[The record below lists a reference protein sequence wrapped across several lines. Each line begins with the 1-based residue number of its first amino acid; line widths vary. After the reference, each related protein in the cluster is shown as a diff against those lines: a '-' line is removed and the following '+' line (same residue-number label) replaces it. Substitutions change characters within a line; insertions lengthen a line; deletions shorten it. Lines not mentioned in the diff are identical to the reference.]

1 MQAIAEIL
9 DNLATWQSV
18 QQLEFLISPGGDPM
32 TTLQVQLDRQIFPLD
47 RATANLLKPSS
58 VCDRLETQRVYVFS
72 SHTPNN

>member
-1 MQAIAEIL
+1 
-9 DNLATWQSV
+9 
-18 QQLEFLISPGGDPM
+18 M